1 MFRSTLV
8 GKFHQRRLRWTKS
21 LHASGVP
28 DGFPGGFGSLSNA
41 VIHSYFPPF
50 EVVSEPHCCLAASSR
65 LWGKHALDS
74 GVENE
79 FVLLAAKSIP
89 YQIAGS
95 HGATTSALLMSS
107 VSL

>member
-41 VIHSYFPPF
+41 VIHSYSPPF
-50 EVVSEPHCCLAASSR
+50 EAVQRATLPISSFFQ
-65 LWGKHALDS
+65 AL
-74 GVENE
+74 GEAWLGFRCRE
-79 FVLLAAKSIP
+79 
-89 YQIAGS
+89 
-95 HGATTSALLMSS
+95 
-107 VSL
+107 

>member
-50 EVVSEPHCCLAASSR
+50 VSEIVQRAPLLIS
-65 LWGKHALDS
+65 GFFQAL
-74 GVENE
+74 GG
-79 FVLLAAKSIP
+79 
-89 YQIAGS
+89 GS
-95 HGATTSALLMSS
+95 MAWI
-107 VSL
+107 